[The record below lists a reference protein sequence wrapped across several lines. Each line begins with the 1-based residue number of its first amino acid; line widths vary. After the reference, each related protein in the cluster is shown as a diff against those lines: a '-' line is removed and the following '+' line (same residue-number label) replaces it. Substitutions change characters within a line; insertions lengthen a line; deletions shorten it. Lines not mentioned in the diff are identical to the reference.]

1 MKIIGTNK
9 KGTKILVDK
18 NEAIMVF
25 SKKGVETSI
34 PQPLLQASSE
44 EEAFNYV
51 ENNNKSLSIFLE
63 VMSFLDERQDDKTN
77 NEQEVGT

>member
-9 KGTKILVDK
+9 KGTKILIDK

-34 PQPLLQASSE
+34 PQPLLKASSE
-44 EEAFNYV
+44 EEAYDYV
-51 ENNNKSLSIFLE
+51 QNNNKSLSIFLQ
-63 VMSFLDERQDDKTN
+63 VMNFLDERQDDETN
-77 NEQEVGT
+77 NGQEEGT